1 MVKNFLN
8 LRNKTDIQVQVE
20 QKVPNKV
27 NQGDKQQ
34 NIIKLQKL
42 KIMR

>member
-20 QKVPNKV
+20 QKVLNKV